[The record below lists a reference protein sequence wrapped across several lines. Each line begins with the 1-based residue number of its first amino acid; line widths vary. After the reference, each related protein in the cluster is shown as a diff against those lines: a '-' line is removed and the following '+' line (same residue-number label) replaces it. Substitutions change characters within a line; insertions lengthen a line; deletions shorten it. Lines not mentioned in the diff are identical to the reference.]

1 MSIDTTTGI
10 VAGQMWRERR
20 TGRIISIIH
29 ADNLQASGARVR
41 YKDMGTG
48 HHNSLLVFGLLT
60 RWEKVRETTEDTVG
74 EKRAQQTE
82 VSRSVPTLAGRR
94 KSQYAALD
102 ADYRAKRAALDINYD
117 QALDQHGA
125 DPVLLVA
132 YMDGFDALDAE
143 FLAKRDALDATGERA
158 GV

>member
-60 RWEKVRETTEDTVG
+60 RWEKVRETTENTAG
-74 EKRAQQTE
+74 EKRA
-82 VSRSVPTLAGRR
+82 
-94 KSQYAALD
+94 
-102 ADYRAKRAALDINYD
+102 
-117 QALDQHGA
+117 
-125 DPVLLVA
+125 
-132 YMDGFDALDAE
+132 
-143 FLAKRDALDATGERA
+143 
-158 GV
+158 